1 MLQLIQVLFS
11 IRHKALSR
19 WTLSAAEWDFPSC
32 SESSTWKAVKESQGF
47 SHLTLAA
54 HGVMMDGDFADL
66 LRVHYVKPGKH
77 PSVPAPVSVPSEAS
91 PFHTFS
97 PGEISR
103 YAEETGDPSAQG
115 TQTVPPLL
123 LLRTL
128 LQKYP
133 THSGQIR
140 FHAPISQEIPVF
152 LLRDE
157 TGMTGYVQQMK
168 VFDVSLN

>member
-11 IRHKALSR
+11 VRHKALSR

-32 SESSTWKAVKESQGF
+32 SEASTWTAVKESQGF

-54 HGVMMDGDFADL
+54 HGVMIDGGFADL
-66 LRVHYVKPGKH
+66 LRVHYIKPGKRP
-77 PSVPAPVSVPSEAS
+77 PSSAAATVPPQAS

-97 PGEISR
+97 SGEIRR
-103 YAEETGDPSAQG
+103 YAEETGDPSAQDA
-115 TQTVPPLL
+115 QTVPPLL
-123 LLRTL
+123 LLKTL

-140 FHAPISQEIPVF
+140 FHGPIPMETPIF
-152 LLRDE
+152 LLRNE
-157 TGMTGYVQQMK
+157 MGMTGYANDGTL
-168 VFDVSLN
+168 FDVSVN